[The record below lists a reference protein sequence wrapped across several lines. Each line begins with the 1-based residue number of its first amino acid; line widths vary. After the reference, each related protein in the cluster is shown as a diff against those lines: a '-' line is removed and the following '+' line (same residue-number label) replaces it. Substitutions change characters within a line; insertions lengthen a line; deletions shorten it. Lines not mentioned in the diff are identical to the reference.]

1 MTAYIALLKGIN
13 IAGHKR
19 VAMADLRALVTRV
32 GLADARTLLQS
43 GNLVFRGDGRT
54 PAQLERQLETE
65 TERRLGVE
73 TAFFVRTA
81 REWGTVIARN
91 PFAAAARRDPGHLVV
106 MALREAPAARAV
118 TALRAAIPGHETVRA
133 AGRCLYVVYADG
145 IGRSKLTHTLIEKT
159 LGTLATGRNWNTVR
173 RLADLAA
180 QVE

>member
-19 VAMADLRALVTRV
+19 VAMADLRALVTRL

-54 PAQLERQLETE
+54 PAQLERQLEAE
-65 TERRLGVE
+65 IERRLGVE

-91 PFAAAARRDPGHLVV
+91 PFADAARRDPGHLVV
-106 MALREAPAARAV
+106 MALRDAPAA
-118 TALRAAIPGHETVRA
+118 
-133 AGRCLYVVYADG
+133 
-145 IGRSKLTHTLIEKT
+145 
-159 LGTLATGRNWNTVR
+159 
-173 RLADLAA
+173 
-180 QVE
+180 